1 MVASYKFVDGPLVSH
16 QDLFGESQ
24 NRIDPYL
31 HVSIRQPLPH
41 AFFLGRVQ
49 ALADL
54 QNLLAQGYTAVA
66 SRDGQVTLLP
76 ATRAFRGGLSFQ
88 F

>member
-1 MVASYKFVDGPLVSH
+1 
-16 QDLFGESQ
+16 
-24 NRIDPYL
+24 
-31 HVSIRQPLPH
+31 LPH

-66 SRDGQVTLLP
+66 SRDGQVMLLP